1 MVELLPTISKVHG
14 LLPRTTKQRREK
26 EWRENKGKEGKNGKS
41 ARGGYGE
48 GNREKILNMRHI
60 NAI

>member
-1 MVELLPTISKVHG
+1 MVELLPTIPKVHD
-14 LLPRTTKQRREK
+14 LLPRTTKAEKRNGEKIRERK
-26 EWRENKGKEGKNGKS
+26 EKNGKS
-41 ARGGYGE
+41 ASGGYGE